1 MFIYFIES
9 MELNKEFRRNLDSF
23 VERLTRDFGFPQETL
38 VRLSKHLTE
47 NIVLVEKVERYSQ
60 LQVLTHC
67 YMQLICAGRQNLAG
81 YSVDVEREYKANG
94 FPHDVLAVKGGEV
107 DATEVETLY
116 IDPYYS
122 YEQEKYALA
131 RVVSKTA
138 RGSPY
143 VGKFSI
149 AIDTLHR
156 IPVYEFMLIPPG
168 KRRFETNRQLLEI
181 CKPYYRNPPMTEELM
196 SRAHLDKIRVV
207 SIDDATYEEIDP
219 RLPSEYVELVG
230 SVA

>member
-1 MFIYFIES
+1 
-9 MELNKEFRRNLDSF
+9 MELNKEFRKNLDAF
-23 VERLTRDFGFPQETL
+23 VERLTKDFGFHQGTST
-38 VRLSKHLTE
+38 RLSEQLTE

-67 YMQLICAGRQNLAG
+67 YMQLICAGRQNLEG
-81 YSVDVEREYKANG
+81 YRVDVECEYKANG
-94 FPHDVLAVKGGEV
+94 FPHDVLATKDNEI

-116 IDPYYS
+116 IDPNYS

-143 VGKFSI
+143 IDKFSI

-156 IPVYEFMLIPPG
+156 IPVYESLLITPE
-168 KRRFETNRQLLEI
+168 KRRFETNKQLLEI
-181 CKPYYRNPPMTEELM
+181 CKPYYTNPPITDKLM
-196 SRAHLDKIRVV
+196 MKAHLDTIRVV
-207 SIDDATYEEIDP
+207 SIDNATYEEIDP
-219 RLPSEYVELVG
+219 RQPSEYVKLVKI
-230 SVA
+230 SK